1 MFDQIRDTIRQFFT
15 PARPLPAGTHH
26 YQSPPDANQPYRLH
40 LRMEPSG
47 SGLLIINAK
56 TVLHLN
62 MTAAEY
68 AYYLVKGVKP
78 EAAADE
84 MTRRYRVERSQAL
97 KDYQDLTDRIQSMV
111 GSQDLD
117 PVTYLDFDR
126 RDPYTTDLSAPY
138 RLDCSITYRVEDGDN
153 PASAPIE
160 RADGELTTE
169 QWKTVLQKAWDAGI
183 PQVVFTGGEP
193 TLRLDLS
200 DLIAYTQQIG
210 QVSGV
215 LTNGLRFNDPS
226 YLDSLLQAGLDHLMI
241 CLDPADE
248 ASWQAIQSVL
258 GADIY
263 TTVHLTITAE
273 NQAQVAAILDRLQ
286 AMHAY
291 SLSLSASDPA
301 LQPVLQEAQAS
312 AAVHQIPLVWD
323 LPVPYSRQNPVAL
336 EKDIAAPDGAGLAWL
351 YVEPDGDVLPAQGI
365 NRVMGNLLRDPWEQI
380 WAARNTA

>member
-1 MFDQIRDTIRQFFT
+1 MFDQIRDSIRQFFT
-15 PARPLPAGTHH
+15 PVQPLPASAHQ

-40 LRMEPSG
+40 LRLEPNG

-62 MTAAEY
+62 PTAAEY
-68 AYYLVKGVKP
+68 AYYLVKGTKP
-78 EAAADE
+78 EDAAEE
-84 MTRRYRVERSQAL
+84 MTRRYRVDRTQAL
-97 KDYQDLTDRIQSMV
+97 EDYQDLTDRIQAMV
-111 GSQDLD
+111 STQDLD

-138 RLDCSITYRVEDGDN
+138 RLDCAITYRVEAGESPD
-153 PASAPIE
+153 SAPIE
-160 RADGELTTE
+160 RVSGELTTE
-169 QWKTVLQKAWDAGI
+169 EWKTVLQKAWDAGI
-183 PQVVFTGGEP
+183 PQVIFTGGEP

-215 LTNGLRFNDPS
+215 LTDGLRFNDPS

-241 CLDPADE
+241 CLDPDKA
-248 ASWQAIQSVL
+248 ASWQAIQTVL
-258 GADIY
+258 TADIY

-273 NQAQVAAILDRLQ
+273 NQGQFEAILDRLK
-286 AMHAY
+286 AINAY
-291 SLSLSASDPA
+291 SLSLSASDPT
-301 LQPVLQEAQAS
+301 LQPVLQQAQAS
-312 AAVHQIPLVWD
+312 AAVRQIPLVWD
-323 LPVPYSRQNPVAL
+323 LPVPYSRQNPVAF
-336 EKDIAAPDGAGLAWL
+336 EKDISAPDGAGLAWL

-365 NRVMGNLLRDPWEQI
+365 NRVMGNLVRDPWGKI